1 MIEIKT
7 ENIDDIEYLSDP
19 SILIDTDITMIKGV
33 QLRNFNV
40 YKAIQEVENYYQ
52 VNTPTAFEDPD
63 YRQKQGFMLGLLT
76 AYELNIDYIEDVIEV
91 STIKGTKIM
100 RIQKPLKPDSY
111 YDDIKDIRET
121 INNIF

>member
-1 MIEIKT
+1 MIEIKA
-7 ENIDDIEYLSDP
+7 ENIDGIEYLPDP
-19 SILIDTDITMIKGV
+19 SILIDTDITMTKGV

-52 VNTPTAFEDPD
+52 VNTPTPFGDPD

-76 AYELNIDYIEDVIEV
+76 AYGLNIDYIEDIIEV